1 MANELGAGNGN
12 GAKLATNVSVVQST
26 IIGLFFCAIIMVF
39 HNKFAYIFTSTGE
52 VIGQVDKLAYLLGIT
67 IVLNSV
73 QPVLSGVT
81 SAGIRRSSVSSR
93 PPRISLVTFS
103 MWDRGGRWVG
113 MASRRGA
120 HQPGLLLCCW
130 ASSGIPHGLVL

>member
-81 SAGIRRSSVSSR
+81 SAGIRRSIGR
-93 PPRISLVTFS
+93 LFLLVPQEFH
-103 MWDRGGRWVG
+103 W
-113 MASRRGA
+113 
-120 HQPGLLLCCW
+120 
-130 ASSGIPHGLVL
+130 